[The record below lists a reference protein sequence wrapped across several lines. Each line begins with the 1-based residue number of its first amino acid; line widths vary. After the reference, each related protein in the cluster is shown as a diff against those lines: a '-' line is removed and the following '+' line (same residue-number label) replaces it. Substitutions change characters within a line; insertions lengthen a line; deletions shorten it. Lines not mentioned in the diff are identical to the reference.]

1 MENWISLAVVV
12 HREQEKAN
20 KKDATVPATILH
32 MVGSSRRHVF
42 NGLAILPQCHSYQT
56 SARADEW
63 KKKLR
68 RLYGGLW
75 FMGRSVLLV
84 YMLSCCWIKDMQA
97 NYIFPWLSANVRV
110 FSIFIFFKNIFY
122 RNIFLVSQFTVLYPY
137 RPSAGRPAPCRPPPG
152 GRDLYVIK
160 IWVLSHGG
168 PYHPVEGASMR

>member
-75 FMGRSVLLV
+75 FMGRSGLLV
-84 YMLSCCWIKDMQA
+84 YMLGCCWIKDMQA

-110 FSIFIFFKNIFY
+110 FSIFIFLKIFFIEIY
-122 RNIFLVSQFTVLYPY
+122 FWFHNLQFYAPTARQGV
-137 RPSAGRPAPCRPPPG
+137 GRG
-152 GRDLYVIK
+152 SY
-160 IWVLSHGG
+160 
-168 PYHPVEGASMR
+168 